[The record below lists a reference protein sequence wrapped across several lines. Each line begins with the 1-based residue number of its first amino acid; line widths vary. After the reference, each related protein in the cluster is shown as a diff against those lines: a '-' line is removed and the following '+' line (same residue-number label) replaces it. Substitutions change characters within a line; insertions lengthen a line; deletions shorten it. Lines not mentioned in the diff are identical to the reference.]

1 MTALLATAI
10 LGIPLSTYLMVAAV
24 AAIVS
29 VIGGVAGY
37 GSGLLLPIALVPAI
51 GAEATVPVLGVTA
64 ILTNAGRV
72 LAFRDQVD
80 WGKVWRVAL
89 PAMPAVVIGAGFNA
103 WLSGPGVLI
112 LLGLTLIAMVPL
124 RRWIK
129 SSGLVLPDA
138 AIIPAGFVIG
148 LLLGGTTGAGV
159 LLIALLGNLGLAG
172 AALIATEAA
181 ASVLVGVVKSA
192 SFGVFGALTF
202 ELLIFA
208 LVIGLATMPG
218 AFVARAILNALPM
231 RVHAALMDGVVI
243 LGGLTLLWRG
253 FRG

>member
-1 MTALLATAI
+1 MTALLAETF
-10 LGIPLSTYLMVAAV
+10 LGIPLSTYLMVGAV
-24 AAIVS
+24 AAVVS

-37 GSGLLLPIALVPAI
+37 GSGLLLPLALVPAI
-51 GAEATVPVLGVTA
+51 GAEATVPVLGVAA
-64 ILTNAGRV
+64 ILTNAGRI
-72 LAFRDQVD
+72 LAFRDEVQ
-80 WGKVWRVAL
+80 WPKVWRVAL

-103 WLSGPGVLI
+103 WLSGRGVLI
-112 LLGLTLIAMVPL
+112 LLGLTLLSMVPL

-129 SSGLVLPDA
+129 SSGLVVPDS
-138 AIIPAGFVIG
+138 AIIPISFAVG
-148 LLLGGTTGAGV
+148 LLLGGTTGGGV

-181 ASVLVGVVKSA
+181 ASVLVGFVKSA
-192 SFGVFGALTF
+192 TFGVFGALTF

-218 AFVARAILNALPM
+218 AFVARAILDTLPL

-243 LGGLTLLWRG
+243 LGGLALLWRG
-253 FRG
+253 LGG